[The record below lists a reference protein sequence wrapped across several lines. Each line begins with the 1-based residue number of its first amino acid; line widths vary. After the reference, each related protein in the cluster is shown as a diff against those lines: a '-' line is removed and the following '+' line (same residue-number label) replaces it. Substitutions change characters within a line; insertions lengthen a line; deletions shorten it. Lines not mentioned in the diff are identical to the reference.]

1 VTASHV
7 VAVPVTT
14 VWTTP
19 DSPRAIDRALVA
31 DAPDLPGWCVT
42 HGGEDRV
49 GLHGRVVTQALLG
62 EPVQMLDE
70 GDRWS
75 RVVLPWQPSSLDARG
90 YPGWVPT
97 SHLLPAAGVEGVA
110 GDGVA
115 VVRPLTATLRTPGGG
130 VEVSCGTVLPAVRR
144 DDSEV
149 MVGLPDGGVGWLDVA
164 DVVRRAGTFTAAVDV
179 TAALS
184 AARQF
189 LGLAYLWGGT
199 SGWGVD
205 CSGLVHLAYR
215 VHGVA
220 VPRDAADQC
229 AVLEAVGDD
238 EVSVGDLLFFGRP
251 DEPPHHVGL
260 VTSPGPGD
268 KLRML
273 HAPES
278 GGLVEDAPLA
288 PHRRE
293 MLAAARA
300 ASWPT
305 PADGP
310 VLGR

>member
-1 VTASHV
+1 VTGSHV

-14 VWTTP
+14 VWT
-19 DSPRAIDRALVA
+19 SPEGPREIDESLVA
-31 DAPDLPGWCVT
+31 DAPDLPGWCVK
-42 HGGEDRV
+42 HGVEDRV

-62 EPVQMLDE
+62 EPVQMVDE

-75 RVVLPWQPSSLDARG
+75 RVVLPWQPSSLDPRG

-97 SHLLPAAGVEGVA
+97 SHLLPAAVGDVGA
-110 GDGVA
+110 ADGVA

-130 VEVSCGTVLPAVRR
+130 LEVSCGTVLAAVGR

-149 MVGLPDGGVGWLDVA
+149 MVALPDGGMGWLDVA
-164 DVVRRAGTFTAAVDV
+164 DVVRRAGAFTAAADV

-229 AVLEAVGDD
+229 AVLEAVGDA
-238 EVSVGDLLFFGRP
+238 EISAGDLLFFGRSG
-251 DEPPHHVGL
+251 EPAHHVGL
-260 VTSPGPGD
+260 VTSSGPLD
-268 KLRML
+268 QLRML
-273 HAPES
+273 HAPET

-293 MLAAARA
+293 VLAAVGRVAPRMA
-300 ASWPT
+300 LP
-305 PADGP
+305 DGP
-310 VLGR
+310 VLG

>member
-1 VTASHV
+1 MSGSHV

-14 VWTTP
+14 VWT
-19 DSPRAIDRALVA
+19 SPQAPREIDHLLVA
-31 DAPDLPGWCVT
+31 DAPDAPGWCLT
-42 HGGEDRV
+42 HGLEDRA

-62 EPVQMLDE
+62 EPVQPVDE
-70 GDRWS
+70 DDRWS

-90 YPGWVPT
+90 YPGWIPT
-97 SHLLPAAGVEGVA
+97 SHLLPAGVSDVGA
-110 GDGVA
+110 ADGVA

-130 VEVSCGTVLPAVRR
+130 LEVSCGTVLPALRR

-149 MVGLPDGGVGWLDVA
+149 MVALPDGGAGWLDVA
-164 DVVRRAGTFTAAVDV
+164 DVVRRAGAFTAAADV

-189 LGLAYLWGGT
+189 LGLAYVWGGT

-229 AVLEAVGDD
+229 AVLDAVGDD
-238 EVSVGDLLFFGRP
+238 DISVGDLLFFSRP
-251 DEPPHHVGL
+251 NQPPHHVG
-260 VTSPGPGD
+260 VATSPGP
-268 KLRML
+268 LEQLTML

-278 GGLVEDAPLA
+278 GRLVEDAPLA

-293 MLAAARA
+293 VLTSVARV
-300 ASWPT
+300 ASSQA
-305 PADGP
+305 ADGP
-310 VLGR
+310 ALG

>member
-1 VTASHV
+1 MTGSHV

-14 VWTTP
+14 VWT
-19 DSPRAIDRALVA
+19 SPEAPREIDKSLVV

-42 HGGEDRV
+42 HGFEDRV

-62 EPVQMLDE
+62 EPVQLLDE

-75 RVVLPWQPSSLDARG
+75 RVVLPWQPSSLDASG
-90 YPGWVPT
+90 YPGWIPT
-97 SHLLPAAGVEGVA
+97 SHLLPATGGDGGAA
-110 GDGVA
+110 DGVA

-130 VEVSCGTVLPAVRR
+130 LEVSCGTVLAALRR

-149 MVGLPDGGVGWLDVA
+149 MVALPDGGMGWLDVA
-164 DVVRRAGTFTAAVDV
+164 DVVRRAGAFTAAADV

-189 LGLAYLWGGT
+189 RG
-199 SGWGVD
+199 
-205 CSGLVHLAYR
+205 LAYR

-229 AVLEAVGDD
+229 AALDAVGDA
-238 EVSVGDLLFFGRP
+238 EISAGDLLFFGRSG
-251 DEPPHHVGL
+251 EPAHHVGI
-260 VTSPGPGD
+260 VTSSGPLD
-268 KLRML
+268 QLRML
-273 HAPES
+273 HAPET

-293 MLAAARA
+293 VLAAVGRVAPRMA
-300 ASWPT
+300 L
-305 PADGP
+305 ADGP
-310 VLGR
+310 VLG

>member
-1 VTASHV
+1 MTGSHV

-14 VWTTP
+14 VWT
-19 DSPRAIDRALVA
+19 SPEGPREIDRLLVA
-31 DAPDLPGWCVT
+31 DAPDLPGWSVT
-42 HGGEDRV
+42 HSVEDRV

-62 EPVQMLDE
+62 EPVHLLDE

-75 RVVLPWQPSSLDARG
+75 RVVLPWQPSSLDTRG

-97 SHLLPAAGVEGVA
+97 SHLLPTAV
-110 GDGVA
+110 GDVGASEGVA

-130 VEVSCGTVLPAVRR
+130 LEVSCGTVLTAVGR

-149 MVGLPDGGVGWLDVA
+149 RVALPDGGTGWLDVA
-164 DVVRRAGTFTAAVDV
+164 DVVRRAGAFTAAADG

-229 AVLEAVGDD
+229 AALEPVGDA
-238 EVSVGDLLFFGRP
+238 EISVGDLLFFGRP
-251 DEPPHHVGL
+251 DEPSHHVGL
-260 VTSPGPGD
+260 VTSPGPLD
-268 KLRML
+268 ELRML

-278 GGLVEDAPLA
+278 GGLVEDAPLT

-293 MLAAARA
+293 VLSAAARVA
-300 ASWPT
+300 PRVA
-305 PADGP
+305 PANGP
-310 VLGR
+310 VLG